1 MVPSQ
6 QIVESTPGRDQLRFS
21 SEEIDAARALRQAG
35 LPWVPAVGHYVFD
48 ELKQCKH
55 PSPFQDGV
63 YFILNYQYFMRDMGG
78 EKRFQECMLWLPT
91 WEDARGLLQDMNV
104 SDREVAEM
112 LMNEKAL
119 DAGNERLALYG
130 LLLERLQRVSA

>member
-1 MVPSQ
+1 
-6 QIVESTPGRDQLRFS
+6 
-21 SEEIDAARALRQAG
+21 
-35 LPWVPAVGHYVFD
+35 
-48 ELKQCKH
+48 
-55 PSPFQDGV
+55 
-63 YFILNYQYFMRDMGG
+63 
-78 EKRFQECMLWLPT
+78 MLWLPT